1 MKIKELIKIIEDF
14 APLSLQESYDNS
26 GLLIGSENADISSA
40 LITLDVTEEVLDEA
54 INGRYGIIIA
64 HHPLIFSGLKRLNGS
79 NFVEKLVIKAIKNNV
94 AIYAVHT
101 NIDNAGNGLNAILG
115 RKLGLNNLK
124 ILKPGANSLK
134 KLVVFC
140 PVDHAESVRKAMFDA
155 GAGHIGNYDGCSYNT
170 EGLGTFRALEGANP
184 YVGDVGKLHF
194 EKEIKIET
202 IVPDNKL
209 GSVLSAM
216 FVNHPYEEVA
226 YDIYPLENVNENTG
240 AGMIGEL
247 ENELDTLEF
256 LKIVKD
262 KLKVKALKFN
272 KPVERKVKKIAFCGG
287 SGAFLINDAFRLG
300 ADVFITG
307 DVKYHDYFEHI
318 GKMTIVDAGHYE
330 TEQFIKELLYELLTE
345 KFPTFAVRI
354 SKINTNPVLVL

>member
-1 MKIKELIKIIEDF
+1 MKIKELIKVIEDI

-26 GLLIGSENADISSA
+26 GLLVGSEETDVTSA

-54 INGRYGIIIA
+54 IDGGFGIIIA
-64 HHPLIFSGLKRLNGS
+64 HHPLIFSGIKKLNGK
-79 NFVEKLVIKAIKNNV
+79 NYVEKLVIKAIKNNV
-94 AIYAVHT
+94 ALYAVHT
-101 NIDNAGNGLNAILG
+101 NIDNAANGLNAILG
-115 RKLGLNNLK
+115 KKLGLKNLK
-124 ILKPGANSLK
+124 ILKPGASSLK

-140 PVDHAESVRKAMFDA
+140 PVEQAEQVRNAMFEA

-170 EGLGTFRALEGANP
+170 EGFGTFRALEGANP
-184 YVGDVGKLHF
+184 FVGDVGKLHF
-194 EKEIKIET
+194 EKEVKIET
-202 IVPDNKL
+202 IVPDTKL
-209 GSVLSAM
+209 GAVLNAM
-216 FVNHPYEEVA
+216 LSNHPYEEVA
-226 YDIYPLENVNENTG
+226 YDIYPLDNVNMNTG

-247 ENELDTLEF
+247 DKELDTVDF
-256 LKIVKD
+256 LNTVK
-262 KLKVKALKFN
+262 KRLNVKALKFN
-272 KPVERKVKKIAFCGG
+272 KPVERKIKKVAFCGG
-287 SGAFLINDAFRLG
+287 SGAFLINDAYKQG

-307 DVKYHDYFEHI
+307 DVKYHDYFEHL